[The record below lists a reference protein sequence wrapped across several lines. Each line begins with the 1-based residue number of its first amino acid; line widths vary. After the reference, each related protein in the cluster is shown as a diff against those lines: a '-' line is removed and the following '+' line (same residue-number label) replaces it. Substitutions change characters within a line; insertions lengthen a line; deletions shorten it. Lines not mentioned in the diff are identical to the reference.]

1 MIVLDT
7 NVISELMRKPAAP
20 AVVAW
25 ADSQPTIDLYLTAI
39 TTAEL
44 LYGIARLPDG
54 HRKETLAEIV
64 QAVRPR
70 PISATGGASA
80 SPRRAA
86 PGSRTPRLPAPRAAA
101 LHSLGPHTAFGVD
114 EEGNGLLRRTCP
126 KNGHARPGQLTGIGA
141 PAMDATWA
149 CRELAWRR
157 EHRGGARDDSTVRQ
171 RRDHARAQERWLLGV
186 LVSESSTRLENQP
199 GAGRTRTR

>member
-1 MIVLDT
+1 MIVLDA

-80 SPRRAA
+80 
-86 PGSRTPRLPAPRAAA
+86 
-101 LHSLGPHTAFGVD
+101 
-114 EEGNGLLRRTCP
+114 
-126 KNGHARPGQLTGIGA
+126 
-141 PAMDATWA
+141 
-149 CRELAWRR
+149 
-157 EHRGGARDDSTVRQ
+157 RGEVR
-171 RRDHARAQERWLLGV
+171 
-186 LVSESSTRLENQP
+186 
-199 GAGRTRTR
+199 